1 MIYFSKQN
9 LLQMVNARDA
19 NESLLLCVDLLLI
32 SKENKLYMTNIKLF
46 VKEQLICWLSSN
58 LDIESI
64 TQTSVYWVLNLL
76 SDMF

>member
-9 LLQMVNARDA
+9 FLQMVNARDA
-19 NESLLLCVDLLLI
+19 NEVLLLCVDLLLI
-32 SKENKLYMTNIKLF
+32 SKENKLYMTNIKQF
-46 VKEQLICWLSSN
+46 VKEQLICWFNSN